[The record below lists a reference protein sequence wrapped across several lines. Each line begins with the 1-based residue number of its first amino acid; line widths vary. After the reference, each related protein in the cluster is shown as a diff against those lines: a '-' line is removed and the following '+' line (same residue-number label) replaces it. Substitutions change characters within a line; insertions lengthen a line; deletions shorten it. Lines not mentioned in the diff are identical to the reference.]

1 MDNINSEIKIIEEL
15 HKCYYEF
22 LSKNQMDDLSEL
34 FHYPAAF
41 KGFLDKIE
49 LANDKEELKSLYVKL
64 ISKSPKAD
72 LDANVTTS
80 TELKNSIPYKL
91 RDDSY
96 IIVMEYSHYK
106 EGKKDLF
113 TGRATYLFT
122 KKDNTWKISG
132 VF

>member
-1 MDNINSEIKIIEEL
+1 MNKVDSEIKIIEEL
-15 HKCYYEF
+15 HRSYYEF
-22 LSKNQMDDLSEL
+22 LSNNKMDELSDL
-34 FHYPAAF
+34 FHYPSAF

-49 LANDKEELKSLYVKL
+49 VANNKGELKNLYIKL
-64 ISKSPKAD
+64 IEKSPKAD
-72 LDANVTTS
+72 LEANVKTS

-96 IIVMEYSHYK
+96 VIIMEYSHYK
-106 EGKKDLF
+106 EDKKDLF

-122 KKDNTWKISG
+122 KKNKIWKISG

>member
-1 MDNINSEIKIIEEL
+1 MNKVDSEIKIIEEL
-15 HKCYYEF
+15 HRNYYEF
-22 LSKNQMDDLSEL
+22 LSNNKMDELSEL
-34 FHYPAAF
+34 FHYPSAF

-49 LANDKEELKSLYVKL
+49 VANNKDELKNLYIKL
-64 ISKSPKAD
+64 IEKSPKAD
-72 LDANVTTS
+72 LEANVKTS

-106 EGKKDLF
+106 EDKKDLF
-113 TGRATYLFT
+113 TGRAAYLFT
-122 KKDNTWKISG
+122 KRNKIWKISG

>member
-1 MDNINSEIKIIEEL
+1 MNKVNSEIKIIEEL
-15 HKCYYEF
+15 HRNYYEF
-22 LSKNQMDDLSEL
+22 LSKNKMDDLSDL
-34 FHYPAAF
+34 FHYPSAF
-41 KGFLDKIE
+41 KGFLDAVE
-49 LANDKEELKSLYVKL
+49 VVNNKEELKNIYTKL
-64 ISKSPKAD
+64 IAKSPKAD

-106 EGKKDLF
+106 EDKKDLF

-122 KKDNTWKISG
+122 KKNKIWKISG